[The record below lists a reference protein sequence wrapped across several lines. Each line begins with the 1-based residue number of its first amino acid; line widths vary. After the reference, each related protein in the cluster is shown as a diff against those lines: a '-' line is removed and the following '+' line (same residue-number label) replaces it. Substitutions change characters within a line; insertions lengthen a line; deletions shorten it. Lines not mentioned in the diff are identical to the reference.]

1 MTLQLSNFLTL
12 QLLSMKNLLPISILF
27 LLFLSMF
34 SACTPVEE
42 RAEDDILLATVHNK
56 NLYVSDMPGMFPDG
70 TGSEDSVMIIEN
82 YVRRWVRDAVLM
94 HEAEQNVP
102 QDLNIDKLV
111 RDYRASLIRHNYE
124 EYLVTEMLDSVVTEQ
139 ELVEFYEKSKEQFQL
154 EAAVMRCF
162 FLKIPT
168 GLPDAERVRQW
179 WEGSTEQD
187 VKFLQSWASSNA
199 KVSYLNDSLWYK
211 VSEIAAYL
219 PKGTLNEG
227 NVVAKRD
234 FRQKDGEYDYYFK
247 MLELVKRK
255 EIPPL
260 SYVEGQARKY
270 ILHRRQTKLLE
281 DLKEQMF
288 EKEMRDN
295 NVRVFVYE

>member
-1 MTLQLSNFLTL
+1 
-12 QLLSMKNLLPISILF
+12 MKNLLHFSVFF
-27 LLFLSMF
+27 LLFFSMF

-124 EYLVTEMLDSVVTEQ
+124 EYLVTEMLDSVVTEK
-139 ELVEFYEKSKEQFQL
+139 ELVEYYEKSKEQFQL

-168 GLPDAERVRQW
+168 GSPDAERVRQW
-179 WEGSTEQD
+179 WESGTEQD
-187 VKFLQSWASSNA
+187 VQFLQTWASTNA

-211 VSEIAAYL
+211 VAEIAAYL

-295 NVRVFVYE
+295 NVRVFAYE

>member
-1 MTLQLSNFLTL
+1 
-12 QLLSMKNLLPISILF
+12 
-27 LLFLSMF
+27 MF
-34 SACTPVEE
+34 SACTPAEE

-56 NLYVSDMPGMFPDG
+56 SLYVSDMPGMFPDG

-168 GLPDAERVRQW
+168 GSPEAERVRQW
-179 WEGSTEQD
+179 WEGGTEQD
-187 VKFLQSWASSNA
+187 VQFLQSWASTNA

-211 VSEIAAYL
+211 VAEIAAYL

-295 NVRVFVYE
+295 NVRVFTYE

>member
-1 MTLQLSNFLTL
+1 
-12 QLLSMKNLLPISILF
+12 MKNLLHFSVLF
-27 LLFLSMF
+27 LFFLSIF
-34 SACTPVEE
+34 SACTPEE
-42 RAEDDILLATVHNK
+42 EHAEDDILLATVHNK
-56 NLYVSDMPGMFPDG
+56 NLYVSDMPGMFPDR

-94 HEAEQNVP
+94 HEAEQNVS

-111 RDYRASLIRHNYE
+111 RDYRASLVRYHYE

-139 ELVEFYEKSKEQFQL
+139 ELVDFYEKSKEQFQL
-154 EAAVMRCF
+154 EAAEMRCF

-168 GLPDAERVRQW
+168 GSPDAERVRQW
-179 WEGSTEQD
+179 WEGNEEND
-187 VKFLQSWASSNA
+187 LKFLQSWASTNA
-199 KVSYLNDSLWYK
+199 KVSYLNDSLWYR

-295 NVRVFVYE
+295 NVRVFTYE

>member
-1 MTLQLSNFLTL
+1 MKLYNFLTL
-12 QLLSMKNLLPISILF
+12 QLSQMKNLLHFSILF
-27 LLFLSMF
+27 LLFLSTF
-34 SACTPVEE
+34 TACTPVEE

-56 NLYVSDMPGMFPDG
+56 NLYVSDMPGMFPEG
-70 TGSEDSVMIIEN
+70 TGSEDSVMIIET

-139 ELVEFYEKSKEQFQL
+139 ELSEFYEKSKEQFQL

-179 WEGSTEQD
+179 WESGTEED
-187 VKFLQSWASSNA
+187 VKFLQTWASANA

-234 FRQKDGEYDYYFK
+234 FRQKDGEHDYYFK

-295 NVRVFVYE
+295 NVRVFTYE

>member
-1 MTLQLSNFLTL
+1 
-12 QLLSMKNLLPISILF
+12 MKNLLY
-27 LLFLSMF
+27 LLLSLTF
-34 SACTPVEE
+34 FVSCTPEEE
-42 RAEDDILLATVHNK
+42 RPENDILLATVHSK
-56 NLYVSDMPGMFPDG
+56 NLYISDMPGMFPEG
-70 TGSEDSVMIIEN
+70 TGSEDSVMIIDN

-111 RDYRASLIRHNYE
+111 RDYRASLIRHHYE
-124 EYLVTEMLDSVVTEQ
+124 EFLVSEKLDSVVTEK
-139 ELVEFYEKSKEQFQL
+139 ELVDFYEKSKEQFQL

-168 GLPDAERVRQW
+168 GSPDADRVREW
-179 WEGSTEQD
+179 WESAEEKDLT
-187 VKFLQSWASSNA
+187 FLQSWASTNA
-199 KVSYLNDSLWYK
+199 KVSYLNDSLWYR
-211 VSEIAAYL
+211 VTEIAAYL

-234 FRQKDGEYDYYFK
+234 FRQKDGEYDYFFK

-288 EKEMRDN
+288 NEEMRDN
-295 NVRVFVYE
+295 NVRVFAYE

>member
-1 MTLQLSNFLTL
+1 
-12 QLLSMKNLLPISILF
+12 MKNLLHFSILF
-27 LLFLSMF
+27 LLFLSTF
-34 SACTPVEE
+34 GACTPAEE
-42 RAEDDILLATVHNK
+42 RPDNDILLATVHNK
-56 NLYVSDMPGMFPDG
+56 NLYVSDMPGMFPER

-139 ELVEFYEKSKEQFQL
+139 ELVTFYEKSKEQFQL

-162 FLKIPT
+162 FLKFPT
-168 GLPDAERVRQW
+168 GSAEAERVRQW
-179 WEGSTEQD
+179 WEGGTEQD
-187 VKFLQSWASSNA
+187 VNFLQSWASTNA

-211 VSEIAAYL
+211 VAEIAAYL

-247 MLELVKRK
+247 MLELVNRK

>member
-1 MTLQLSNFLTL
+1 MQK
-12 QLLSMKNLLPISILF
+12 LLFLF
-27 LLFLSMF
+27 LLTGIF
-34 SACTPVEE
+34 SCTLTEE
-42 RAEDDILLATVHNK
+42 RAEDDILLATVHSK
-56 NLYVSDMPGMFPDG
+56 SLYISDMPGMFPEG
-70 TGSEDSVMIIEN
+70 TSAEDSVMIIDN

-124 EYLVTEMLDSVVTEQ
+124 EYLVTEMLDSVITEV
-139 ELVEFYEKSKEQFQL
+139 ELEDFYEKSKEQFQL
-154 EAAVMRCF
+154 EAAVMRCL

-168 GLPDAERVRQW
+168 GHPDSEQVRRW
-179 WEGSTEQD
+179 WEGGTEQD
-187 VKFLQSWASSNA
+187 MRFLRTWSSANA

-211 VSEIAAYL
+211 VAEIAAYL
-219 PKGTLNEG
+219 PKGTLNED

-234 FRQKDGEYDYYFK
+234 FRQKDGEHDYYFK
-247 MLELVKRK
+247 MLELVKRQ

-270 ILHRRQTKLLE
+270 ILHRRQTKLLQE
-281 DLKEQMF
+281 VKDRMF
-288 EKEMRDN
+288 ETEMSNN
-295 NVRVFVYE
+295 NVRVYKYE